1 MNTLPNNRMRS
12 SSKKT
17 KNNINNNINNNN
29 INNNPPVLDRYSS
42 NNDLD
47 DYSNLGYDK
56 QYKIKGLMESNPKLR
71 RRISSHMR
79 SALIQ
84 NIKEQGLYS
93 ATEEDSDDDEE
104 SFISEG
110 TSKITSNLNL
120 RNSNKKSFDKFKE
133 DEKN

>member
-1 MNTLPNNRMRS
+1 
-12 SSKKT
+12 
-17 KNNINNNINNNN
+17 
-29 INNNPPVLDRYSS
+29 
-42 NNDLD
+42 
-47 DYSNLGYDK
+47 
-56 QYKIKGLMESNPKLR
+56 
-71 RRISSHMR
+71 MR